1 MSEPFPSEA
10 TSTRAFPSEP
20 TSDESLPTEP
30 VPVPSLPGGPAESLS
45 DLSYEQARAALDQ
58 VVAELESSTVNL
70 EKSLA
75 LWERGNA
82 LADIC
87 QGHLDGAR
95 ERIEAARP
103 GLTDATAQPHTPP
116 PAF

>member
-1 MSEPFPSEA
+1 M
-10 TSTRAFPSEP
+10 TQ
-20 TSDESLPTEP
+20 
-30 VPVPSLPGGPAESLS
+30 LPGGSPE
-45 DLSYEQARAALDQ
+45 DLTTLNYEQARAALDE
-58 VVAELESSTVNL
+58 VVGALESSTVNL
-70 EKSLA
+70 ELSLA

-103 GLTDATAQPHTPP
+103 GLTATD
-116 PAF
+116 

>member
-1 MSEPFPSEA
+1 MSEP
-10 TSTRAFPSEP
+10 TP
-20 TSDESLPTEP
+20 T
-30 VPVPSLPGGPAESLS
+30 LPGGPPEDLS
-45 DLSYEQARAALDQ
+45 TLSYEQARAALDD
-58 VVAELESSTVNL
+58 VVAALESSTANL
-70 EKSLA
+70 EMSLA

-103 GLTDATAQPHTPP
+103 GLTGEAQD
-116 PAF
+116 